1 MTAAEGEST
10 ETGRSAPRAGLL
22 PKSRLDA
29 FTDGV
34 LAIVITLLVLE
45 LDVPEESTDLL
56 AALGE
61 QWASYL
67 AYIVSFVFVGGIWL
81 AHVDLTRFIKRSD
94 KVLMRLDL
102 VMLLFVSFLPFT
114 TSLAATHLT
123 DAGERLAVVIFGLD
137 LLLASLMMSALA
149 DYVAKHRDLVA
160 DEVDTEEA
168 RAMVRRRWVGV
179 AVMGAATAIALVAPS
194 IAVAL
199 YVVATLSFIV
209 EPLVRLRRS

>member
-10 ETGRSAPRAGLL
+10 ETGRSAPRVRLL

>member
-1 MTAAEGEST
+1 MTKPEDQVT
-10 ETGRSAPRAGLL
+10 EPGRHAPRVRLL

-45 LDVPEESTDLL
+45 LEVPEEATELL

-61 QWASYL
+61 EWASYL
-67 AYIVSFVFVGGIWL
+67 GYIVSFVFVGGIWL

-94 KVLMRLDL
+94 SVFMRLNL

-114 TSLAATHLT
+114 TNLAATHLT
-123 DAGERLAVVIFGLD
+123 DAGERVAVVIFGLD

-149 DYVAKHRDLVA
+149 AYVARHRDLVA

-168 RAMVRRRWVGV
+168 RAFVRRRWVGV
-179 AVMGAATAIALVAPS
+179 VVMGAATAIGLIAPN

-199 YVVATLSFIV
+199 YLFATLLFIV
-209 EPLVRLRRS
+209 EPLVRLQRS

>member
-1 MTAAEGEST
+1 MSEDETT
-10 ETGRSAPRAGLL
+10 ETSRDAPRARLL

-45 LDVPEESTDLL
+45 LEVPEESTELL
-56 AALGE
+56 AALAE

-94 KVLMRLDL
+94 SVFMRLNL

-114 TSLAATHLT
+114 TTLAATHLT
-123 DAGERLAVVIFGLD
+123 DAGERVAVVIFGLD

-149 DYVAKHRDLVA
+149 VYVARHRDLVA

-168 RAMVRRRWVGV
+168 HAFVRRRWVGV
-179 AVMGAATAIALVAPS
+179 VVMGAATAIGLVAPS
-194 IAVAL
+194 LAVAL
-199 YVVATLSFIV
+199 YVIATLTFVV
-209 EPLVRLRRS
+209 EPLVRLQRS